1 MADACLSTLWD
12 FLYTLAVQ
20 VNSSGEGKK
29 LRLLHVYWT
38 ILLQST
44 GNSVSKDNWF
54 VMFRCLVS
62 EPFNTKLSMR
72 CWGWRL
78 LEQTMV
84 FWHKI
89 KIVFRR
95 TGMALIVF
103 CMALLQSTYNSA
115 SNGIWFVMFRYSVSD
130 PFDTK
135 LFTKYGSVSVA
146 TAYAMSN
153 EHPANSD
160 KQARA
165 TLR

>member
-1 MADACLSTLWD
+1 MGFFIYARSTSKLVW
-12 FLYTLAVQ
+12 
-20 VNSSGEGKK
+20 GGKEIAFIT
-29 LRLLHVYWT
+29 YWI

-72 CWGWRL
+72 WWGWRL

-84 FWHKI
+84 FWHKV

-95 TGMALIVF
+95 TRMALIVF

-160 KQARA
+160 KQARG